1 MESESIESRLNAK
14 NPDVIQLFS
23 AATANGVKV
32 AAALEEIAAERQ
44 CDNFYEA
51 HTVRIRASENY
62 APFFLKL
69 NPTGKIPVIVDSHAK
84 ETGPVEEREVTL
96 FESGAILMYLAERY
110 DVLLPKDFNLRYKT
124 IEWLFWGSSEFS
136 AQCKLFG
143 FYFKYCT
150 HSLPYCTDRAKL
162 KVERLLRAL
171 ETQLSHGK
179 HYVIGDMYTIAD
191 ISIWPWVAAL
201 FDVYDDA
208 IATCFDNF
216 KCYPNVMN
224 WYNRCMQRVASK
236 KAFDVCTFQDE
247 GLPTKAE
254 TNAAKHYGEGRKIP
268 LGDASGKA
276 IGLE

>member
-136 AQCKLFG
+136 AQVNLEEG
-143 FYFKYCT
+143 VIGYFPMLVVSCFIW
-150 HSLPYCTDRAKL
+150 SG
-162 KVERLLRAL
+162 AL
-171 ETQLSHGK
+171 EDSSGVLLS
-179 HYVIGDMYTIAD
+179 YSLVSLA
-191 ISIWPWVAAL
+191 
-201 FDVYDDA
+201 
-208 IATCFDNF
+208 
-216 KCYPNVMN
+216 
-224 WYNRCMQRVASK
+224 
-236 KAFDVCTFQDE
+236 
-247 GLPTKAE
+247 
-254 TNAAKHYGEGRKIP
+254 
-268 LGDASGKA
+268 
-276 IGLE
+276 